1 MASRIRARLLKKM
14 SLAIIPLAALAIL
27 SLYNQRSIYKATVRV
42 NAVSRESTLVSN
54 LQQALDRAI
63 MPSND
68 YIITGK
74 GGYAVEFRKYS
85 EEMERLL
92 KEAGSIHDAFD
103 GSDETVV
110 EEKRILKGLKESWG
124 NVRDIS
130 ARIFSIQKPVGNRD
144 AAELMED
151 MDYKWGANAIALLDR
166 WHRIDERER
175 AEALRN
181 AEAAWR
187 NAWVI
192 IGGGVAATALLT
204 MFLAYYYS
212 GVFVTP
218 IERLREHSLKIASGD
233 FASKAGLRT
242 NDELEDLSE
251 SMDRMSSELS
261 ALYRDLERKV
271 EERTRELNHAYSEM
285 KENEERYR
293 ALFNGT
299 NDAIFVHPVP
309 GGGGPMKFIDVNEVA
324 CSRLGYSRKELLE
337 LSPELIDAPGHEA
350 GREAAIRE
358 IAQNGHAIFEMA
370 HVAKDGRVIPVE
382 ISSRV
387 FVLKGAQQGLSIVR
401 DISERKM
408 VEEKALRERRLN
420 ESIVNYMPA
429 GVAFLDNGFI
439 LRKFNAL
446 YAGMI
451 RKYTPYTPDEA
462 LGMCYFDYVPGS
474 REQVEGWFKEVRDS
488 GESADRKG
496 FELKIGAGEDEKATY
511 WDTAVTPVFDEAGK
525 VEGIL
530 ILTQD
535 ITERKR
541 SEDSLKERVEELE
554 MFRKLTL
561 KRELRL
567 RELKDRIEA
576 LEMELKGARA

>member
-1 MASRIRARLLKKM
+1 MIQFVDGFGSK
-14 SLAIIPLAALAIL
+14 S
-27 SLYNQRSIYKATVRV
+27 VRV
-42 NAVSRESTLVSN
+42 HFDTGNIMQYHFPEHWIAMLGKRIQNVHVKEYSKKVHEFNLNAFRPL
-54 LQQALDRAI
+54 LDGTVDW
-63 MPSND
+63 P
-68 YIITGK
+68 
-74 GGYAVEFRKYS
+74 AVLE
-85 EEMERLL
+85 
-92 KEAGSIHDAFD
+92 AFD
-103 GSDETVV
+103 KAGYRGYLTFEYFNPYPH
-110 EEKRILKGLKESWG
+110 W
-124 NVRDIS
+124 
-130 ARIFSIQKPVGNRD
+130 P
-144 AAELMED
+144 
-151 MDYKWGANAIALLDR
+151 
-166 WHRIDERER
+166 
-175 AEALRN
+175 EALVYHTSD
-181 AEAAWR
+181 A
-187 NAWVI
+187 
-192 IGGGVAATALLT
+192 
-204 MFLAYYYS
+204 
-212 GVFVTP
+212 
-218 IERLREHSLKIASGD
+218 
-233 FASKAGLRT
+233 
-242 NDELEDLSE
+242 
-251 SMDRMSSELS
+251 MDRMSSELS
-261 ALYRDLERKV
+261 AMYRDLEQKV
-271 EERTRELNHAYSEM
+271 EERTRELHDANIELKAG
-285 KENEERYR
+285 EERYR

-299 NDAIFVHPVP
+299 NDSIFVHPVP
-309 GGGGPMKFIDVNEVA
+309 GGGGPMKFIDVNETA
-324 CSRLGYSRKELLE
+324 CMKLGYSRKELLE